1 MFLRTMF
8 TIFLRSLRS
17 LRLCGR
23 YSEFRLRL
31 SRTAAIVVFL
41 VLLAIAPAAQSQGPL
56 QKVTISYS
64 SRSIS
69 SIDLYIAQDRGF
81 FRDEG
86 LEARLVQV
94 RATVA
99 IAAILSDEVQ
109 ALGSIGSAMRAT
121 ERGAPIKVLAVS
133 LRQPL
138 FWLVA
143 RPEIKSI
150 SDLKGKV
157 VGVVTIGGSQHTALR
172 RMLQTGAVNPDGE
185 VTTVLAGDVPAQLQ
199 ALAANSIQAAAL
211 SPPIVIV
218 ARDKFKMNVLAA
230 AMNEFTS
237 LQNGLAVSEKTLR
250 GQRELV
256 KRMLR
261 ARAKANRYFHENE
274 KGASEVLARYL
285 SVDHPTSLETYRVS
299 RPAYTT
305 DGIPSEE
312 ELREHLKIDAQ
323 ILGLAEPIPISK
335 VFDFSLQ
342 REVNQELG
350 VK

>member
-1 MFLRTMF
+1 LIHVLRRSFLF
-8 TIFLRSLRS
+8 VAFFLAS
-17 LRLCGR
+17 
-23 YSEFRLRL
+23 
-31 SRTAAIVVFL
+31 AAE
-41 VLLAIAPAAQSQGPL
+41 SQGQL
-56 QKVTISYS
+56 QKATVTYS

-69 SIDLYIAQDRGF
+69 SIDLFIAQDRGF
-81 FRDEG
+81 FREEG

-99 IAAILSDEVQ
+99 IAAILSDEVH

-121 ERGAPIKVLAVS
+121 ERGAPVKVLAVS
-133 LRQPL
+133 LRRPL
-138 FWLVA
+138 FWLVT

-150 SDLKGKV
+150 SELKGKV
-157 VGVVTIGGSQHTALR
+157 VGVVTLGGSQHTALKR
-172 RMLQTGAVNPDGE
+172 ILQNAAINPDSE
-185 VTTVLAGDVPAQLQ
+185 VTTVLSGDVPAQLQ
-199 ALAANSIQAAAL
+199 ALAVNSIQAAAL
-211 SPPIVIV
+211 SPPFVIV
-218 ARDKFKMNVLAA
+218 ARDKFKMNVLAS

-237 LQNGLAVSEKTLR
+237 LQNGLATSEKTLR

-256 KRMLR
+256 KRLLR

-274 KGASEVLARYL
+274 KGSGEVLAKYL
-285 SVDHPTSLETYRVS
+285 SVEYPTAIETYRQS

-305 DGIPSEE
+305 DGIPTEDE
-312 ELREHLKIDAQ
+312 VREYLKMDAQ

-350 VK
+350 FK

>member
-69 SIDLYIAQDRGF
+69 SIDLFIAQDRGF
-81 FRDEG
+81 FREEG

-138 FWLVA
+138 FWLVT

-150 SDLKGKV
+150 SDLRGKV
-157 VGVVTIGGSQHTALR
+157 VGIVTIGGSQHTALK

-218 ARDKFKMNVLAA
+218 ARDKFKMNVLAG

-274 KGASEVLARYL
+274 KGSSEVLARYL
-285 SVDHPTSLETYRVS
+285 SVDYPTAIETYRLS

-305 DGIPSEE
+305 DGIPTEE
-312 ELREHLKIDAQ
+312 EAREYLKMDAQ
-323 ILGLAEPIPISK
+323 ILGLAAPVPISK

>member
-1 MFLRTMF
+1 M
-8 TIFLRSLRS
+8 
-17 LRLCGR
+17 
-23 YSEFRLRL
+23 
-31 SRTAAIVVFL
+31 AILVVL
-41 VLLAIAPAAQSQGPL
+41 VLLAFAPTAQAQALL

-69 SIDLYIAQDRGF
+69 SIDLFIAQDRGF

-99 IAAILSDEVQ
+99 IAAILSYEVQ

-121 ERGAPIKVLAVS
+121 QRGAPVKVLAVS
-133 LRQPL
+133 LRRPL
-138 FWLVA
+138 FWLVT

-157 VGVVTIGGSQHTALR
+157 VGVVTIGGSQHTALK

-211 SPPIVIV
+211 SPPFVIV
-218 ARDKFKMNVLAA
+218 ARDKFKMNLLAA

-274 KGASEVLARYL
+274 KGSSEVLARSL
-285 SVDHPTSLETYRVS
+285 SVDYPTANETYRLS

-305 DGIPSEE
+305 DGIPTEE
-312 ELREHLKIDAQ
+312 EVREYLKMDAQ

>member
-1 MFLRTMF
+1 MDTGKFKRAF
-8 TIFLRSLRS
+8 W
-17 LRLCGR
+17 
-23 YSEFRLRL
+23 L
-31 SRTAAIVVFL
+31 SCLVAAFGF
-41 VLLAIAPAAQSQGPL
+41 ASAAQSQGQL
-56 QKVTISYS
+56 QKATVTYS

-69 SIDLYIAQDRGF
+69 SIDLFIAQDRGF
-81 FRDEG
+81 FREEG

-121 ERGAPIKVLAVS
+121 ERGAPVKVLAVS
-133 LRQPL
+133 LRRPL

-150 SDLKGKV
+150 ADLKRKV
-157 VGVVTIGGSQHTALR
+157 VGVVTIGGSQHTALK
-172 RMLQTGAVNPDGE
+172 RMLQAAAVNPDGE

-218 ARDKFKMNVLAA
+218 ARDKFKMKVLAS

-237 LQNGLAVSEKTLR
+237 LQNGLAVSDKTLR
-250 GQRELV
+250 VQRELV
-256 KRMLR
+256 KRILR

-274 KGASEVLARYL
+274 KGSSEVLAKYL
-285 SVDHPTSLETYRVS
+285 SVDYPTALETYRLS
-299 RPAYTT
+299 LPAYTT
-305 DGIPSEE
+305 DGIPTEDE
-312 ELREHLKIDAQ
+312 VREYLKLDAQ
-323 ILGLAEPIPISK
+323 ILGLPSPVQASK
-335 VFDFSLQ
+335 VFDFSLE

-350 VK
+350 IK